1 MGGPNRP
8 VTHIKAKLQCR
19 SGHNFGCP
27 ESLESCGEGNALLTY
42 ELQYGFCLAC
52 LVFSG
57 LWDILFGFP
66 PSIVK
71 FLPLGGYGVMRA
83 SWFGVTVT
91 DVF

>member
-8 VTHIKAKLQCR
+8 VTHIKVKLQCG
-19 SGHNFGCP
+19 SGHNFGYP

-42 ELQYGFCLAC
+42 ELQYGFCLAR

-66 PSIVK
+66 PPIVK
-71 FLPLGGYGVMRA
+71 FLPLGVSGVMRA